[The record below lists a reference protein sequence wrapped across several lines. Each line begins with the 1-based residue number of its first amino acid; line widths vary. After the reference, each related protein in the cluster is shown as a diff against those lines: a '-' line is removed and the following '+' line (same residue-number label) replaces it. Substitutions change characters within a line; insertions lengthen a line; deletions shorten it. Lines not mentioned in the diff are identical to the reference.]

1 MDRDNRRRRSQ
12 KRRRARI
19 KRNGLQLNT
28 KIIIL
33 FATIISIVLIYISIN
48 LLKSIS
54 ANRNDSRDNK
64 IQETKN
70 ENIIETSVEDSIE
83 NTNKSIQNIIDN
95 KLMPSQVIKKNIEE
109 FIDLNKVQKDKV
121 NVIYASKDDVY
132 IRDENMRIPMRNYN
146 IYIISMILEDLK
158 EQGKIDL
165 NKSVD
170 LNEFYEE
177 KVEDKP
183 LGLLVKEMIIKP
195 EEEGVLALTQEVKNI
210 VNMEWKTYANGR
222 FSINI
227 DDENTMHIKDISKM
241 LQLLITKDKAGYKYK
256 NTLSYMKDATKIR
269 SDLNN
274 ARETEFIGIEGA
286 VIYEYS
292 IESGYVMKEKPY
304 IYLIYAQYSDLS
316 VLEEIRNIIINAN

>member
-1 MDRDNRRRRSQ
+1 MDRDNRRRRSR
-12 KRRRARI
+12 KRRRARR

-33 FATIISIVLIYISIN
+33 FATIISIILIYISIN
-48 LLKSIS
+48 LIKSII
-54 ANRNDSRDNK
+54 ANRNYSKDNK

-70 ENIIETSVEDSIE
+70 ENIVETSIEDSAE

-109 FIDLNKVQKDKV
+109 FIDSNKIIKDKV
-121 NVIYASKDDVY
+121 NVVYASKDDIY
-132 IRDENMRIPMRNYN
+132 IKDENMRIPMRNYN

-158 EQGKIDL
+158 EQDKIDL

-170 LNEFYEE
+170 LSEFYEE

-183 LGLLVKEMIIKP
+183 LSLLVKDMIIKP

-227 DDENTMHIKDISKM
+227 DDENTMNIKDISKM
-241 LQLLITKDKAGYKYK
+241 LQLLITKEKDEYKYK
-256 NTLSYMKDATKIR
+256 DTLSYMKDATKIR

-274 ARETEFIGIEGA
+274 AREKEFIGMEGA

-292 IESGYVMKEKPY
+292 IESGYVLKEKPY
-304 IYLIYAQYSDLS
+304 IYLIYAQYSDIF

>member
-1 MDRDNRRRRSQ
+1 MDRDNRRRRSR
-12 KRRRARI
+12 KRRRARR
-19 KRNGLQLNT
+19 KRNELQLNT

-48 LLKSIS
+48 LIKSIS
-54 ANRNDSRDNK
+54 ANRNYSKDKK

-70 ENIIETSVEDSIE
+70 ENIVETSIEDSVE

-109 FIDLNKVQKDKV
+109 FIDSNKIIKDKV
-121 NVIYASKDDVY
+121 NVVYASKDDIY
-132 IRDENMRIPMRNYN
+132 IKDENMRIPMRNYN

-170 LNEFYEE
+170 LSEFYEE

-183 LGLLVKEMIIKP
+183 LSLLVKEMIIKP

-227 DDENTMHIKDISKM
+227 DDKNIMNIKDISKM
-241 LQLLITKDKAGYKYK
+241 LQLLITKEKDEYKYK
-256 NTLSYMKDATKIR
+256 DTLSYMKDATKIR

-274 ARETEFIGIEGA
+274 AREKEFIGMEGA

-292 IESGYVMKEKPY
+292 IESGYVLKEKPY
-304 IYLIYAQYSDLS
+304 IYLIYAQYSDRF